1 MEGRWRAGRIFWLS
15 QLHLIPP
22 VSAARNSWPPLPDN
36 SVCCTPGDWPY
47 HPDDYLLIEIRRALK
62 SAKLRLFEEE
72 DDCRVPH
79 QAVRLS
85 AWGEMLR
92 VVILGNC
99 FGHWLARSMWQNMKP
114 LPTHQTYRQEGREVT
129 RHSVVVESCSPSHS
143 LKSSLRV
150 KEIILNITLFSQNAY
165 FYFLSLTPTN
175 AQTQPNAA
183 ERRYL

>member
-1 MEGRWRAGRIFWLS
+1 MRTQTLKLRHSTHLGTDSTRAIDIRWWWGRFLFSTELTSLLWMEGRWRAGRIFWLS

-62 SAKLRLFEEE
+62 SAKLSLFEEE

-114 LPTHQTYRQEGREVT
+114 LPTHQTDRHTDRKAGR
-129 RHSVVVESCSPSHS
+129 
-143 LKSSLRV
+143 
-150 KEIILNITLFSQNAY
+150 
-165 FYFLSLTPTN
+165 
-175 AQTQPNAA
+175 
-183 ERRYL
+183 